1 MPVIQFDG
9 PDMTKDQKAR
19 LVEAFAKQASQ
30 ILDIPEEAFVTI
42 LRENEMDNI
51 GNGSELLSD
60 KFRQQED

>member
-9 PDMTKDQKAR
+9 PKMTRDQKAR

-30 ILDIPEEAFVTI
+30 ILDIPEDAFVTI

-60 KFRQQED
+60 KFRHQDG